1 MHFIHSMVLGTGNP
15 AIFIDLDNTILEYFV
30 VAAAFILTVV
40 LVVLAVFTAAA
51 IATAVATAAATAAGV
66 AAEGAT
72 LASIIGSK
80 AVVGL
85 IITTSVAAV
94 GTGAK
99 TGLVAASLVD
109 SNWFGEEAVLTNY
122 QITPEEIFSG
132 KIALLNVNF
141 FSDEP
146 VTENTKTSDQE
157 IQSYKFLNYIISE
170 DTKKEINSKL
180 KELGCNDSVDY
191 DNIISKNKE
200 LGEVKVLSWSN
211 NNEEYN
217 LKYSVTG
224 TASQGTQTSLQ
235 TSTFTINKVKTEQ
248 VEVKSIAQQVKSTI
262 AKWYY
267 ILRNMAIVLMIPIL
281 IFIGIK
287 ILFASVAS
295 EKSKY
300 KNMLEDWLV
309 AFCLIFLMQYIMVFS
324 MNLVESFTKLV
335 GNMVQEHVYTVCI
348 TDKDGKIKKA
358 LKENNLYDAQM
369 EDDDGNIIWNSGNL
383 MGLIRTQA
391 AVENVKET
399 NSYLYIGYALAFVIL
414 VWYTIFFVYTYL
426 KRIIYLA
433 FLTVIAPL
441 VAMTYPIDK
450 INDGKAQAFDMWFKE
465 YIFNLLIQPLH
476 LILYTM
482 LVSMAFDLA
491 SKNIVYT
498 LVVLGF
504 MMPAENLLRK
514 FFGFE
519 KAQTPGALGGAAGA
533 AVFMNGMN
541 HLFRKPPHKNPGGG
555 ASDRIFNEE
564 KKSENNSI
572 LRDTT
577 GIDNSKMLTD
587 DEGERRESMVLG
599 PEEENDD
606 FDVRKILKGTEN
618 HNIVNDEQSPASP
631 SNIILGGNK
640 NNMNY
645 DNLTADEIA
654 IMSRLKNLDIPSI
667 GEDSDA
673 SEDKG
678 TNLNDNNSIKSNLR
692 FNPTRSNP
700 SKQINPRRNNNNK
713 TKKSRQVIS
722 GIKAVGRDYARQK
735 YRGALKN
742 IWSENRIRNIGD
754 KIIGGTVG
762 GAAGLTSFT
771 LGIASGGG
779 VPKTSQYTAAAATG
793 GYMAAT
799 ASSKNHSKELD
810 VDSIQKEFDKGFHGD
825 DVEGH
830 RKAQLEKE
838 RKEFMEND
846 KKIRELREK
855 MKCETDEETRNLLE
869 KHKKILN
876 AGFTDTSDIASIIKM
891 SEDSGMSDEKAM
903 TIAKF
908 ANKFDAKIDSGSIS
922 EKESKDFDFK
932 VKNIVK
938 SNNPNAD
945 DKEIEQSRER
955 IKKYVNNYKNIKDG
969 IDEVDMSNYN
979 AEDEE

>member
-15 AIFIDLDNTILEYFV
+15 AIFIDLDNTILEYIV
-30 VAAAFILTVV
+30 LAATFILAVA
-40 LVVLAVFTAAA
+40 LVILAVFAAAA

-66 AAEGAT
+66 AEGAT
-72 LASIIGSK
+72 LASVIGSK

-99 TGLVAASLVD
+99 TGLVAAALVD
-109 SNWFGEEAVLTNY
+109 SNWFGNEAVLTNY

-132 KIALLNVNF
+132 KVALLNVNF
-141 FSDEP
+141 FSEET

-157 IQSYKFLNYIISE
+157 IQSYEFTNYIIKE
-170 DTKKEINSKL
+170 DTKKEIDLKL

-191 DNIISKNKE
+191 NDIISENKE

-224 TASQGTQTSLQ
+224 TVTENYQTSLR
-235 TSTFTINKVKTEQ
+235 TCTFTINKIKTEQ
-248 VEVKSIAQQVKSTI
+248 VVVKSIAQQVRSTI

-300 KNMLEDWLV
+300 KNMFGDWLV

-324 MNLVESFTKLV
+324 INLVESFTKLV
-335 GNMVQEHVYTVCI
+335 SNNVKEHVYTVCI

-358 LKENNLYDAQM
+358 LKENNLYDSQM

-391 AVENVKET
+391 AMENVKET

-414 VWYTIFFVYTYL
+414 VWYTMFFVYTYL

-533 AVFMNGMN
+533 ALFMNAMN
-541 HLFRKPPHKNPGGG
+541 HLFRKPPHKNSAGEE
-555 ASDRIFNEE
+555 SDKNKE
-564 KKSENNSI
+564 KNGDNDRVF
-572 LRDTT
+572 RDTT

-587 DEGERRESMVLG
+587 DEGERRESMVFG
-599 PEEENDD
+599 PEDENDD
-606 FDVRKILKGTEN
+606 LGVFGPKDENDDLGVFGPEDKNDDLDVYNPEDK
-618 HNIVNDEQSPASP
+618 
-631 SNIILGGNK
+631 
-640 NNMNY
+640 NY
-645 DNLTADEIA
+645 DFGVYSPEDENYDFSVFGPEDGNYDFG
-654 IMSRLKNLDIPSI
+654 MFGPEDENDDLGVLDQ
-667 GEDSDA
+667 ED
-673 SEDKG
+673 EDDENDV
-678 TNLNDNNSIKSNLR
+678 NLNDNNKA
-692 FNPTRSNP
+692 
-700 SKQINPRRNNNNK
+700 
-713 TKKSRQVIS
+713 KKRQQYKS
-722 GIKAVGRDYARQK
+722 GIKAVAREYVSQK
-735 YRGALKN
+735 YKGALKN
-742 IWSENRIRNIGD
+742 IWSGKRIRNIGD
-754 KIIGGTVG
+754 KIIGGAVGAVG
-762 GAAGLTSFT
+762 GLTGFS
-771 LGIASGGG
+771 LGIGSGGG
-779 VPKTSQYTAAAATG
+779 LSKTTQYTTAAATG

-799 ASSKNHSKELD
+799 ARSKNHALD
-810 VDSIQKEFDKGFHGD
+810 TDSIQKEFDKGFWGD
-825 DVEGH
+825 DVEGA

-838 RKEFMEND
+838 RKEFMENE

-855 MKCETDEETRNLLE
+855 MKCKTEEETRNILE
-869 KHKKILN
+869 KHKKILD
-876 AGFTDTSDIASIIKM
+876 AGVTDTSDIASIIKM
-891 SEDSGMSDEKAM
+891 SEDSGMSDEKAI

-922 EKESKDFDFK
+922 KKESEDFDFK

-938 SNNPNAD
+938 SNNPEAD

-969 IDEVDMSNYN
+969 IDEVDMSN
-979 AEDEE
+979 

>member
-15 AIFIDLDNTILEYFV
+15 AIFIDLDNTILEYIV
-30 VAAAFILTVV
+30 LAAAFILAVAFV
-40 LVVLAVFTAAA
+40 ILAVFTAAA
-51 IATAVATAAATAAGV
+51 IATAVATAAATAVGI
-66 AAEGAT
+66 EGAT
-72 LASIIGSK
+72 LASLIGSK
-80 AVVGL
+80 ALVGL

-94 GTGAK
+94 GTGVK
-99 TGLVAASLVD
+99 TGLVAAVVVD
-109 SNWFGEEAVLTNY
+109 SNWFGDEAVLTSY

-132 KIALLNVNF
+132 KVALLNVNF
-141 FSDEP
+141 FSEET

-248 VEVKSIAQQVKSTI
+248 VKSIAQQVRSTI

-300 KNMLEDWLV
+300 KNMFGDWLV

-324 MNLVESFTKLV
+324 INLVESFTKLV
-335 GNMVQEHVYTVCI
+335 NNNLNEHVYTVVI
-348 TDKDGKIKKA
+348 PEGDGKIKKA
-358 LKENNLYDAQM
+358 LKENNLYDSQM
-369 EDDDGNIIWNSGNL
+369 EDDDGNIVWNSGNL

-391 AVENVKET
+391 AVENVEET

-533 AVFMNGMN
+533 ALFMNAMN
-541 HLFRKPPHKNPGGG
+541 HLFRKPPHKNSDGEESDKNKEKNGDN
-555 ASDRIFNEE
+555 DRIF
-564 KKSENNSI
+564 
-572 LRDTT
+572 RDTT

-587 DEGERRESMVLG
+587 DEGERRESMVFG
-599 PEEENDD
+599 PEDENDD
-606 FDVRKILKGTEN
+606 LGVFGPEDK
-618 HNIVNDEQSPASP
+618 NDD
-631 SNIILGGNK
+631 LGVFGPEDK
-640 NNMNY
+640 NY
-645 DNLTADEIA
+645 DFGVFGPEDENDDLG
-654 IMSRLKNLDIPSI
+654 MLDQ
-667 GEDSDA
+667 ED
-673 SEDKG
+673 EDDENDV
-678 TNLNDNNSIKSNLR
+678 NLNDNNKAKN
-692 FNPTRSNP
+692 
-700 SKQINPRRNNNNK
+700 
-713 TKKSRQVIS
+713 RQQYKS
-722 GIKAVGRDYARQK
+722 GIKAVAREYVSQK
-735 YRGALKN
+735 YKGALKN
-742 IWSENRIRNIGD
+742 IWSGKRIRNIGD
-754 KIIGGTVG
+754 KIIGGAVGAVG
-762 GAAGLTSFT
+762 GLTGFS

-779 VPKTSQYTAAAATG
+779 LSKTTQYTTAAATG

-799 ASSKNHSKELD
+799 ARSKNHAKGLD
-810 VDSIQKEFDKGFHGD
+810 TDSIQKEFNKGVWGD
-825 DVEGH
+825 DVEGA

-838 RKEFMEND
+838 RKEFMENE
-846 KKIRELREK
+846 KKIKELREK
-855 MKCETDEETRNLLE
+855 MKCKTEEETRNILE
-869 KHKKILN
+869 KHKKILD
-876 AGFTDTSDIASIIKM
+876 AGVTDTSDIASIIKM
-891 SEDSGMSDEKAM
+891 SEDSGMSDEKAI

-922 EKESKDFDFK
+922 KKESEDFDFK

-938 SNNPNAD
+938 SNNPDAD

-969 IDEVDMSNYN
+969 IDEVDMSN
-979 AEDEE
+979 